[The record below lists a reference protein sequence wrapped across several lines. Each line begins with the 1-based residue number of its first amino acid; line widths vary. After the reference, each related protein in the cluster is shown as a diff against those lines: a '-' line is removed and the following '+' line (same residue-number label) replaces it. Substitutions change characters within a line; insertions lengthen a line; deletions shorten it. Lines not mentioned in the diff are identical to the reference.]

1 MNSQQKVWLKL
12 AATVMFVSVEVV
24 TFRHAVLPA
33 FAQGNLE
40 QICIALGSQLALGI
54 GLAGLWLGRTR
65 ITEDAGWAS
74 LGVFILIV
82 CAV

>member
-1 MNSQQKVWLKL
+1 MNSKQKLWLKL
-12 AATVMFVSVEVV
+12 AATIMFLSVEVV

-33 FAQGNLE
+33 FAQSNLG

-65 ITEDAGWAS
+65 IAEDAGWAS
-74 LGVFILIV
+74 LGVFTLIV
-82 CAV
+82 SLV